1 MNNSNNNSSNLLD
14 PRSPHDR
21 KMPTRSRNKSPNSTV
36 KTTQQPMSN
45 NPKKRKLDEIKVESK
60 DQKEDVFVN

>member
-1 MNNSNNNSSNLLD
+1 MNNSNNNSSNLFD

-21 KMPTRSRNKSPNSTV
+21 MPTRSRNKSPNSTL
-36 KTTQQPMSN
+36 KTTQQAMSN